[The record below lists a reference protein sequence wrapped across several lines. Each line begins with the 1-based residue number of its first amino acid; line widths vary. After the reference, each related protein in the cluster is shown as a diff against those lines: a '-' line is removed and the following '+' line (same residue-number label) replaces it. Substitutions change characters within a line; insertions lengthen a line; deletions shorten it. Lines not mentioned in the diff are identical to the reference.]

1 MAIERWGTLSVADH
15 NDLSALVAN
24 VLLYDRLIIP
34 MYTESDDRNEL
45 EYWNKKKWNPIAQL
59 TRRKQLGELAI
70 ECAWDKK
77 RRQSYADRYRLALQ
91 LDSEANGE
99 MITRWLLTE
108 DQDYHL
114 PKGVNHA
121 DIFIAYNSEQSTL
134 DEIPRE
140 KYKAAGLNDESQIGI
155 LLAHELQVPDIEDK
169 EVALKEAIGL
179 SKEPE
184 FRMRR
189 SDLYEFQMAC
199 LNRGM
204 KPKAVVA
211 ELRDRNREMV
221 EYLKKQKIPLKKK
234 AGFMLAQTLVG
245 AVGGAF
251 ISPFAAIGGFIS
263 IWQFSAFDAAP
274 SNQLPNRLAPVAV
287 FHDIEEKLGLEL

>member
-24 VLLYDRLIIP
+24 VLLYDRLVIP
-34 MYTESDDRNEL
+34 MYTESDDRDEL
-45 EYWNKKKWNPIAQL
+45 EYWDDKNWDPIAQL
-59 TRRKQLGELAI
+59 ARRKQLGELAV
-70 ECAWDKK
+70 ECAWDKT
-77 RRQSYADRYRLALQ
+77 RRQSYTDRYKVAVQ
-91 LDSEANGE
+91 LDAEANGE
-99 MITRWLLTE
+99 MITRWLLTVE
-108 DQDYHL
+108 QDYQL
-114 PKGVNHA
+114 PEGVNHA
-121 DIFIAYNSEQSTL
+121 DIFVAYNSEQSTL

-140 KYKAAGLNDESQIGI
+140 KIKDAVANDESKIGVLI
-155 LLAHELQVPDIEDK
+155 AHELQVPDIEDK
-169 EVALKEAIGL
+169 EIALREAIDL

-184 FRMRR
+184 FRTKRT
-189 SDLYEFQMAC
+189 DLYEFQMAC

-204 KPKAVVA
+204 TPNAVVA

-234 AGFMLAQTLVG
+234 AGFMLAQTIVG

-251 ISPFAAIGGFIS
+251 ISPFAAIGGLIS